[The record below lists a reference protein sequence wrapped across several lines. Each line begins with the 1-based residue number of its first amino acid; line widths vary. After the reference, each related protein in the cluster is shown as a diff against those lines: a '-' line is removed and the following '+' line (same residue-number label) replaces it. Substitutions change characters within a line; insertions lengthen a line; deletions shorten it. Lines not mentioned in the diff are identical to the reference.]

1 MARAGVLMP
10 SRWIAAIVVPC
21 VAAQLC
27 GAQGIRHHPS
37 ERSAPAPRS
46 CQVLCAPSVTL
57 MPGVIRT
64 HLFGGPTVRT
74 LATGAERRLAGSSSF
89 ELIVAVAARTAIPRV
104 SLFGSVQWLP
114 NATEQRNPFTLYTAS
129 ELGTPVRANAPTA
142 TMGASLALLPAAQ
155 THGWLDLAANVGDL
169 YSQAAR
175 PSDKSSYTHK
185 LDLDLVAHL
194 HAFAWAPPKTWL
206 HRVNVYSILDYVASG
221 LPKAGDEVPV
231 GRVFVTD
238 ARSTSLIVGLSL
250 PITPAP
256 Q

>member
-1 MARAGVLMP
+1 MP
-10 SRWIAAIVVPC
+10 SRWIATIVVPC

-37 ERSAPAPRS
+37 ERSASAPRP

-74 LATGAERRLAGSSSF
+74 LATGAEQRLPGSTSF
-89 ELIVAVAARTAIPRV
+89 ELIASVAARTAIPRV

-142 TMGASLALLPAAQ
+142 TMGASISLMPAAQ
-155 THGWLDLAANVGDL
+155 THGWFDLAANVGDL
-169 YSQAAR
+169 FSQAAR

-185 LDLDLVAHL
+185 LD
-194 HAFAWAPPKTWL
+194 
-206 HRVNVYSILDYVASG
+206 
-221 LPKAGDEVPV
+221 
-231 GRVFVTD
+231 
-238 ARSTSLIVGLSL
+238 
-250 PITPAP
+250 
-256 Q
+256 

>member
-1 MARAGVLMP
+1 MP
-10 SRWIAAIVVPC
+10 SRWIVAIAITV
-21 VAAQLC
+21 VAAPLC
-27 GAQGIRHHPS
+27 GAQGHRH
-37 ERSAPAPRS
+37 RSQDASANSPPPCR
-46 CQVLCAPSVTL
+46 VLCAPGVTL

-74 LATGAERRLAGSSSF
+74 LATGAETRLAGSSSF
-89 ELIVAVAARTAIPRV
+89 ELIIAVAARTAIPRL

-142 TMGASLALLPAAQ
+142 TMGASVALLPAAQ

-175 PSDKSSYTHK
+175 PSDKSAYTHK
-185 LDLDLVAHL
+185 LDLDLVAHV
-194 HAFAWAPPKTWL
+194 HAFAWTPAKTWL
-206 HRVNVYSILDYVASG
+206 HRVAVYSILDYVATG

-231 GRVFVTD
+231 GRVFVTS
-238 ARSTSLIVGLSL
+238 ARSTSLIVGLAL

-256 Q
+256 